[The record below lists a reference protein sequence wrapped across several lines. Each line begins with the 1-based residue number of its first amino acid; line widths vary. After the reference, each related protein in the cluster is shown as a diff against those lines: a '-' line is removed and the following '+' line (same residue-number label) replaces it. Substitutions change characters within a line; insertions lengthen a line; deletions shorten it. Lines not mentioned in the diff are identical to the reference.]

1 MGLKPMEIRETTI
14 YDFNLM
20 AKAYDEKVLHEYSVM
35 RLNAYLIS
43 VYSGLEN
50 KSRRKLTPNKMLPLK
65 NDKANKRMSREDFN
79 DIITRS
85 NRRRCI
91 EC

>member
-1 MGLKPMEIRETTI
+1 MGLKPMEIRQTSI

-20 AKAYDEKVLHEYSVM
+20 AKAYEEKALHEYSVM

-85 NRRRCI
+85 NKRRGI